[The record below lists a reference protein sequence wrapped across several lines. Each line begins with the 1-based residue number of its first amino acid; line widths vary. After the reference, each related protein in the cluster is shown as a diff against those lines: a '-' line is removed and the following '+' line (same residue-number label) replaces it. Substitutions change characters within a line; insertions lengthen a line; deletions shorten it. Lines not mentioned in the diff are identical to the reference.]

1 VDLRCRERISAAAV
15 DLRCRDERE
24 DEELGFSAACRME
37 VILAFVWIG
46 KNSSAHAFR
55 KENIACMVY

>member
-1 VDLRCRERISAAAV
+1 MPAEEGRRRQRPRRWWSEVHCAVDLRCRERISAAAV

-37 VILAFVWIG
+37 VIL
-46 KNSSAHAFR
+46 
-55 KENIACMVY
+55 